1 MYIRRWRGCESALS
15 LGSMDADEARQAL
28 DRAKTRAAERLAK
41 IGRGIMSAHKRWCID
56 NELEHAYED
65 ARVGLFCVEWVFTED
80 AGVRREEVLRE
91 YINRTEDLLN
101 QSCLSSD
108 E

>member
-1 MYIRRWRGCESALS
+1 MCTRRWRGCESALS
-15 LGSMDADEARQAL
+15 LGSMDADEARQML
-28 DRAKTRAAERLAK
+28 DRARTRVAERLAK

-56 NELEHAYED
+56 SELERAYED
-65 ARVGLFCVEWVFTED
+65 ARAGLFCIEWVFTED

-91 YINRTEDLLN
+91 YINRTESLLH